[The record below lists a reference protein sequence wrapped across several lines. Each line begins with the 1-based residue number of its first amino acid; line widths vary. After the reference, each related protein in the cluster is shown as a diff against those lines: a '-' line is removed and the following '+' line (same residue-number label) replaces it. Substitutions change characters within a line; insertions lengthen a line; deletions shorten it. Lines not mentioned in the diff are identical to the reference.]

1 MKGAFRCDW
10 KVQWKIH
17 SSLWMLPQ
25 TLLSHII
32 SKAEVTS
39 NQTEQKKD
47 TIFWLGSSYP
57 FSKSGSSEQN
67 GKNLTWNLNLK
78 EWVKKLCLFLC
89 SILFEITCAFRER
102 WSKTWKHHLNISK
115 IWMVWLRHFG
125 YFSFEKRWSIIMCIV
140 RWEIK
145 LLHRILHLQHKLR

>member
-1 MKGAFRCDW
+1 
-10 KVQWKIH
+10 
-17 SSLWMLPQ
+17 MLPQ

-89 SILFEITCAFRER
+89 SILSEVTGVLKDFYYILQVQAVLKMKKLAPKHVLKTRNIDNITSYAYLEL
-102 WSKTWKHHLNISK
+102 SLLLAKLNSVSEYRRISE
-115 IWMVWLRHFG
+115 FG
-125 YFSFEKRWSIIMCIV
+125 
-140 RWEIK
+140 
-145 LLHRILHLQHKLR
+145 QG